1 MTITIKNLGN
11 NTISIN
17 SEITLAT
24 FKARTLSSSS
34 NFIEIIN
41 NKTRLRKISANV
53 SDFVIA
59 AEPDSVPVRQTNIVD
74 AIITLNSFIGNF
86 SNNCNSQSPAPT
98 PPTPAAAQIPLP
110 RMRVFAETRDESYY
124 DEENDVQVIKIA
136 NRLKMDLYSPHD
148 IEQFNSFFPRLC
160 FFAVIGKKWQVIT
173 KSQTG
178 ASYDDGSYTIFPQE
192 IPTLPVTFGKDQ
204 IVFESFEDFAKKFN
218 INRFIINYDNKNIQI
233 GSFRGYGRNN
243 RVIRFGIGLVFNP
256 NKTEVKEYTVGQGL
270 HYIRL
275 GEFHAAIHHNRPLP
289 VENGKLYFVS
299 RIN

>member
-1 MTITIKNLGN
+1 MNKQFN
-11 NTISIN
+11 NEEKPLELRVIPTETN
-17 SEITLAT
+17 EITLMRELVDDKRPNADGVLP
-24 FKARTLSSSS
+24 TLAVEA
-34 NFIEIIN
+34 IEGCQPG
-41 NKTRLRKISANV
+41 LRIFQKF
-53 SDFVIA
+53 DG
-59 AEPDSVPVRQTNIVD
+59 E
-74 AIITLNSFIGNF
+74 
-86 SNNCNSQSPAPT
+86 PT